1 MSKTGPSKDRARR
14 IPGTVGLA
22 LEESLLFERGAP
34 GREGYSLPSDEALP
48 EADFGASGL
57 ESHLIRD
64 ELNGMPELTEFDVIR
79 HFTRLAGWNYCIDA
93 GFFPLG
99 SCTMKYNPKVHELIA
114 GLPGIAGG
122 HPYTPEVFAQGAL
135 GILYELQELLIK
147 ITGMHSCTLEPAA
160 GAHGELTGMM
170 MIRAYHEAKGN
181 KKTKVIIPNSAHG
194 TNPAT
199 AALCG
204 YKVVE
209 VEARASGILHY
220 DDVKDLIDDE
230 VAAIMLTNPNTVGL
244 FERDIAKIAKALDA
258 VDARFYCDGANLN
271 ALMGQASFGKMGVD
285 VSQINLHKTY
295 STPHGGGGPGS
306 GALVVSEKLAPYLP
320 VPRVVKKG
328 DQYALEYES
337 DTSIGRIKGFL
348 GNFGIAARAYAYIRT
363 LGAEGIALA
372 SEAAILNAN
381 YLRVRLQKTYKIAYD
396 QPCMHEAIF
405 TDEKQKKETGITTM
419 DIAKRLIDKG
429 FHPPTVYF
437 PLIVPG
443 AMMIEPTESETRNAI
458 DQFVTA
464 MEEIDHEA
472 RTEPELV
479 KEAPHIPFRRR
490 LDETLAA
497 RSPRLR
503 WIPDES

>member
-1 MSKTGPSKDRARR
+1 MSQRGPSKDRARR

-34 GREGYSLPSDEALP
+34 GRVGYSLPSDEALP
-48 EADFGASGL
+48 GSELKESGV
-57 ESHLIRD
+57 ESHLIRGD
-64 ELNGMPELTEFDVIR
+64 LTGMPELTEFDVVR

-99 SCTMKYNPKVHELIA
+99 SCTMKYNPKVHEKIA
-114 GLPGIAGG
+114 GLPGIANG
-122 HPYTPEVFAQGAL
+122 HPYAPEEFAQGAL
-135 GILYELQELLIK
+135 KILFELQGLLVK

-160 GAHGELTGMM
+160 GAHGELTGML
-170 MIRAYHEAKGN
+170 MIRAYHQAKGN
-181 KKTKVIIPNSAHG
+181 KKTKVIIPDSAHG

-204 YKVVE
+204 YSVVE
-209 VEARASGILHY
+209 VKAREKGILHY
-220 DDVKDLIDDE
+220 DDVKNLIDDE

-244 FERDIAKIAKALDA
+244 FERDVQKIAQALDK

-271 ALMGQASFGKMGVD
+271 ALMGQASLGKMGVD

-295 STPHGGGGPGS
+295 STPHGGGGPGC

-320 VPRVVKKG
+320 VPRVCK
-328 DQYALEYES
+328 DDERYFLEYSS

-348 GNFGIAARAYAYIRT
+348 GNYGIAARAYAYIRT
-363 LGAEGIALA
+363 LGAEGIKAA

-405 TDEKQKKETGITTM
+405 TDEKQKKDTGITTM

-472 RTEPELV
+472 RTDPTLV

-490 LDETLAA
+490 LDETLI
-497 RSPRLR
+497 SDILVVPL
-503 WIPDES
+503 P